1 MMSKKPRNHMQPW
14 STADQAKIE
23 ELAKEI
29 ENREQLE
36 KISEEKVTE
45 FERTSSAIAKR
56 IENIKGW
63 HYRQKGD
70 K

>member
-1 MMSKKPRNHMQPW
+1 MSKKPRNHMQPW
-14 STADQAKIE
+14 SSTDQAKIV
-23 ELAKEI
+23 ELAKQI
-29 ENREQLE
+29 DSREQLE
-36 KISEEKVTE
+36 GIASEKITE

-56 IENIKGW
+56 IEIEKGW

>member
-1 MMSKKPRNHMQPW
+1 MSKKPRNHMQKW
-14 STADQAKIE
+14 SSSDQEKIE
-23 ELAKEI
+23 ELAKQI

-36 KISEEKVTE
+36 RIAEEKVSE

-56 IENIKGW
+56 IENVKGW